1 MKFEDKKILIHIK
14 RWQKIVQNNKVKIK
28 AVQGLFQKVK
38 VKAENEVVNII
49 IGKDQDQ
56 KAEGEVQLYEIDQYH
71 LKEEG
76 EEGTAVILHI
86 DKDLIR
92 VLQGIQILVFI

>member
-38 VKAENEVVNII
+38 VKAESEVVNII

-56 KAEGEVQLYEIDQYH
+56 KAEGEVQLYEKDQYH
-71 LKEEG
+71 LQEER
-76 EEGTAVILHI
+76 ASVIHI

-92 VLQGIQILVFI
+92 VLQEIQIPVFI